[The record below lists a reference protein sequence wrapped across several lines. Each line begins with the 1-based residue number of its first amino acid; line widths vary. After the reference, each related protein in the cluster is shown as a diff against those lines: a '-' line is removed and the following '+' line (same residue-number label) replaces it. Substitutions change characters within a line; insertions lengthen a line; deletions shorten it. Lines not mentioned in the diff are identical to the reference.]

1 MKKVTLI
8 PISLFGLMLIF
19 LAIGLTLD
27 PKLVPSPLVGK
38 TLPKFSSNSLVEPNV
53 IFHSDELKGEPY
65 LLNVWASWCSA
76 CRIEH
81 PLLIELAKKKRIP
94 IVGLNYKDR
103 RSDSIKWLQTYGNPY
118 NFSFFDP
125 EGKIGMDL
133 GVYGV
138 PETFL
143 VNESGIVVYKHIGP
157 LNETILKTTIFE
169 QLVDGRIR

>member
-1 MKKVTLI
+1 MKKIALI

-38 TLPKFSSNSLVEPNV
+38 TIPSFSSNSLLTPNV
-53 IFHSDELKGEPY
+53 VSHSDELKGDPY

-81 PLLIELAKKKRIP
+81 PLLVEVAEKNEIP
-94 IVGLNYKDR
+94 VVGLNYKDR
-103 RSDSIKWLQTYGNPY
+103 RRESIKWLQTYGNPY
-118 NFSFFDP
+118 KFSFFDP
-125 EGKIGMDL
+125 EGKIGMNL

-143 VNESGIVVYKHIGP
+143 VNENGIIVYKHIGP
-157 LNETILKTTIFE
+157 LDETVLKTEIFKK
-169 QLVDGRIR
+169 LVDGKIK

>member
-1 MKKVTLI
+1 M
-8 PISLFGLMLIF
+8 
-19 LAIGLTLD
+19 
-27 PKLVPSPLVGK
+27 
-38 TLPKFSSNSLVEPNV
+38 
-53 IFHSDELKGEPY
+53 
-65 LLNVWASWCSA
+65 
-76 CRIEH
+76 
-81 PLLIELAKKKRIP
+81 
-94 IVGLNYKDR
+94 GLNYKDR
-103 RSDSIKWLQTYGNPY
+103 RSDSIKWLQIYGNPY